1 MYALILGGQIGYMC
15 VTHAYRNDAAMF
27 VEERA
32 LLQALRDSELSKL
45 DTNDALVMNMLLC
58 DLFKINT
65 QETTNDI
72 LRVTHNYLLD
82 KISSSLVSLQQN
94 TDAWAMH
101 MNDNTGL
108 NFPTQHNLTPISE
121 TSSCMGSFTARKYT
135 HPITL
140 LPQQESTGMAPDQ
153 E

>member
-15 VTHAYRNDAAMF
+15 VTHAYRNDIAMF

-45 DTNDALVMNMLLC
+45 VTSDALVMNMLLC

-82 KISSSLVSLQQN
+82 RISSSLVSLQQN
-94 TDAWAMH
+94 TDAWAM
-101 MNDNTGL
+101 NDNTGCDL
-108 NFPTQHNLTPISE
+108 PI
-121 TSSCMGSFTARKYT
+121 
-135 HPITL
+135 
-140 LPQQESTGMAPDQ
+140 
-153 E
+153 

>member
-32 LLQALRDSELSKL
+32 LLQALQDSELSKL
-45 DTNDALVMNMLLC
+45 VTNDALVMNMLLC
-58 DLFKINT
+58 DLFKISI

-82 KISSSLVSLQQN
+82 RISSSLVSLQQN

-101 MNDNTGL
+101 MNNNTGRDL
-108 NFPTQHNLTPISE
+108 PI
-121 TSSCMGSFTARKYT
+121 
-135 HPITL
+135 
-140 LPQQESTGMAPDQ
+140 
-153 E
+153 